1 VPYAG
6 LGTITYTEPVGS
18 SSYYALQVQA
28 NRRFS
33 RGLEFKANWTWSK
46 SMDYGSGDGNGLPLY
61 ADRRL
66 LSYGL
71 SNFDR
76 TFIANVAALYEMPG
90 ARRTS
95 NPILRAAL
103 GHWNLSST
111 ITLASGAPSGV
122 GFSTVQGTD
131 LIGGGDGQRI
141 NVSGNPNLGYG
152 TRTGSRFFDTTVF
165 SAPGLGDIGNAS
177 RQVIRGPG
185 QNQFDLAAFKD
196 FGLAREHVKL
206 QLRGEFYNA
215 FNHTQWS
222 SLDTTARF
230 DLATGKQTNT
240 LFGTATGDRGARVI
254 QLALR
259 VSF

>member
-1 VPYAG
+1 
-6 LGTITYTEPVGS
+6 
-18 SSYYALQVQA
+18 
-28 NRRFS
+28 
-33 RGLEFKANWTWSK
+33 
-46 SMDYGSGDGNGLPLY
+46 
-61 ADRRL
+61 
-66 LSYGL
+66 

-76 TFIANVAALYEMPG
+76 TFIANIAALYEIPG
-90 ARRTS
+90 ARRIS
-95 NPILRAAL
+95 NPILKAAL
-103 GHWNLSST
+103 GHWNVSST

-152 TRTGSRFFDTTVF
+152 TRNGNRFFDTSVF
-165 SAPGLGDIGNAS
+165 SAPALGDIGNAS

-196 FGLAREHVKL
+196 FAVARERVKL

-230 DLATGKQTNT
+230 DLPTGRQTNT